1 MIDGYTYL
9 LMKFKKLV
17 LWMILCK
24 HDLQT
29 REFSCDLEIVSVH
42 VVEIPWNTLFESQ
55 KIPRNPKKIPKNP
68 EISQKIPKYPKKS
81 QKIRKFENPLFPPCE
96 KCCCKVYLE
105 KSRKLF
111 RPFLT

>member
-29 REFSCDLEIVSVH
+29 REFSCDLELLVYF
-42 VVEIPWNTLFESQ
+42 VVEIPWNTPDVSLLLT
-55 KIPRNPKKIPKNP
+55 KIIKNSIQVIKNLSAPLDRAHRVVLETKI
-68 EISQKIPKYPKKS
+68 
-81 QKIRKFENPLFPPCE
+81 
-96 KCCCKVYLE
+96 
-105 KSRKLF
+105 
-111 RPFLT
+111 

>member
-29 REFSCDLEIVSVH
+29 QEFSCDLEIVSVN
-42 VVEIPWNTLFESQ
+42 VVEIPWNTPIDQ
-55 KIPRNPKKIPKNP
+55 C
-68 EISQKIPKYPKKS
+68 
-81 QKIRKFENPLFPPCE
+81 RKTLIYTHVRTPN
-96 KCCCKVYLE
+96 
-105 KSRKLF
+105 
-111 RPFLT
+111 